1 MRIRFTRAQNLLRRC
16 DCTPAP
22 NQPKGL
28 SESSID
34 AVKSAGGV
42 RTALSLVAHVME
54 AIPDKRV

>member
-16 DCTPAP
+16 DCAPAP
-22 NQPKGL
+22 SQPKGL

-34 AVKSAGGV
+34 AIKSAGGV
-42 RTALSLVAHVME
+42 RAALPLLAHVMG